1 VSVGDHFAVGAHR
14 DRILVAGG
22 KINRWPS
29 RLEEIGIEHQ
39 LQLAP
44 RFPLG
49 LPVLGLKVFGIG
61 DRSAHYDNTWRVDA
75 KVFISR
81 MFCPQQLL

>member
-1 VSVGDHFAVGAHR
+1 
-14 DRILVAGG
+14 
-22 KINRWPS
+22 
-29 RLEEIGIEHQ
+29 
-39 LQLAP
+39 
-44 RFPLG
+44 LG